1 MFIIVHRLFGHYKT
15 GIIWLFLFRFCR
27 FLYSGFESIF
37 MDFVRF
43 SNFMMM
49 PLHRLT
55 HESFFIVTSPLTMIK
70 LLGASIHNYGEDAV
84 QIWTGRK
91 HTEVLMAQFGNV
103 SIFLLARCHRKIL
116 QSNIVLGVI
125 FVASR
130 ILI

>member
-1 MFIIVHRLFGHYKT
+1 
-15 GIIWLFLFRFCR
+15 
-27 FLYSGFESIF
+27 
-37 MDFVRF
+37 
-43 SNFMMM
+43 MMM